1 MTYLLLILGFVLLIK
16 GADFFVDGSSNVARL
31 LRIPSVIIGLTI
43 VAFGTSLPEASVS
56 ITAAMDG
63 ANELALSN
71 VIGSNL
77 FNLLIVVGACAVVA
91 PMPVTKSVMKKEFP
105 FTIVV
110 TAIILIM
117 SADQL
122 LFRSANNVLS
132 QINGVILLALFVVFL
147 TSTIRDGLKSR
158 KDSSDEEV
166 VAAMGR
172 KASPL
177 LSGIFIIG
185 GLVGIVVGG
194 NLVVSSATDIA
205 LSFGLSQTFIGLTIV
220 ALGTS
225 LPELVTS
232 VVASHRGENDIALGN
247 VVGSNL
253 FNLLFV
259 LASSASLHPVGVNQE
274 SMIDL
279 LILIVASLIVWLFG
293 RGKSTISRRE
303 GAVMLAFYA
312 GYFVYITIR

>member
-232 VVASHRGENDIALGN
+232 VVASRRGENDIALGN